1 MMDKSG
7 PRCSLNHLV
16 QIGALTTLA
25 NDCNAKGGKVDL
37 SSSLKREMR
46 RRRIDFCHL
55 TSANA
60 SAYLIDHWNIASAV
74 SYCIKPLDMLLNPLL
89 EKTGIATADST
100 LNVLRI
106 WK

>member
-1 MMDKSG
+1 M
-7 PRCSLNHLV
+7 
-16 QIGALTTLA
+16 GALTTLA

-60 SAYLIDHWNIASAV
+60 SDYLIDHWNIASAV
-74 SYCIKPLDMLLNPLL
+74 SCCIKPLDMLFLRPLL

-100 LNVLRI
+100 LNNTKRLRKQNSGLSKI
-106 WK
+106 DVIFQ